1 MNLSARNQMKGKVIS
16 VNRGAVST
24 IVKIEVPAPA
34 VMSATITNE
43 AADDLALKLGD
54 AVTAIVK
61 ASEVIIGKE

>member
-1 MNLSARNQMKGKVIS
+1 MKLSARNQMKGKVIS

>member
-1 MNLSARNQMKGKVIS
+1 MKLSARNQMKGKVIS

-34 VMSATITNE
+34 VMSATITKE